1 MNTYIVEEQAAGET
15 MADESIVE
23 DDEAKKVAYDEA
35 EADAMGQVAKV
46 DEQVANGI
54 VAEKDDVKDDTVD
67 EVVVDLAK
75 QVAVAVEQMT
85 AFDKHVVELGR
96 HRGLS

>member
-1 MNTYIVEEQAAGET
+1 
-15 MADESIVE
+15 MADESVVE
-23 DDEAKKVAYDEA
+23 DDEAKKVAYDVAEAEA

-67 EVVVDLAK
+67 EVAVDLAK
-75 QVAVAVEQMT
+75 
-85 AFDKHVVELGR
+85 
-96 HRGLS
+96 

>member
-75 QVAVAVEQMT
+75 
-85 AFDKHVVELGR
+85 
-96 HRGLS
+96 